1 MKIDTRDKKPKVFS
15 IAAISVIAAVLFAV
29 FALCSGGRASLCIS
43 VLLCVYL
50 AAAAGILIGSF
61 IRQVQYNPYSYNTIY
76 YAGFAMF
83 DLAVLVMNVFCLALP
98 GGPLWE
104 MLLR

>member
-50 AAAAGILIGSF
+50 AAAAGDIACQNRLLYD
-61 IRQVQYNPYSYNTIY
+61 Q
-76 YAGFAMF
+76 
-83 DLAVLVMNVFCLALP
+83 LP
-98 GGPLWE
+98 
-104 MLLR
+104 